1 MKRPFLT
8 LSGCLVVVLVLASAL
23 DSREASAAGGAG
35 GSAGA
40 AGEPGAGSAGTA
52 GSAGS
57 DNGGDGD
64 KKPLTCEDRCDRTAA
79 ACLDTCEETHKG
91 KPMPRIKCKLA
102 CADKR
107 TACVAAC
114 GTK

>member
-1 MKRPFLT
+1 MKRPLLT
-8 LSGCLVVVLVLASAL
+8 LSGCLVVALVLASSFEA
-23 DSREASAAGGAG
+23 REATAAGGGGGSSGAA

-40 AGEPGAGSAGTA
+40 GSA
-52 GSAGS
+52 
-57 DNGGDGD
+57 DNGGGEGD

-91 KPMPRIKCKLA
+91 KPLPRVKCKLE

-107 TACVAAC
+107 TACVTSC
-114 GTK
+114 GK